1 MSKQLNKKK
10 VPSISQKWLALFN
23 KEEEN
28 QWIEKDED
36 ILPYCLKQAIEEVA
50 LIVLT
55 DFSGR
60 IVYMSDELLTKL
72 DYLWRDVNGHHYIN
86 LIDTVSMKENVRK
99 SLHDVLHDGKKRTIE
114 TVHRKKDGTSVIFDT
129 TFLPL
134 PQSKPSHDQLFL
146 ILHQDTTLL
155 NKAEEMINDL
165 VTLDLATGLRNRKQF
180 DQDLANYVRKTENS
194 RKQIAILFLDLD
206 RFKFYNDTL
215 GHVTG
220 DKLIEAI
227 SKELK
232 LFENNDVSVYRYD
245 GDEFTVLINE
255 SNIGDSGME
264 LAKAILNRFLKPFVV
279 KGNELF
285 ITASIGIARCPETG
299 TTASQLVQQA
309 EAAMHYAKERGKGD
323 YQLYFP
329 SLKTHHTEKLLI
341 ETRLREALGGNSF
354 TLSYQPQIDL
364 KSKQVVGVEALIR
377 WEDNVLGKIS
387 PVEFIPVA
395 EETGLIVQIGD
406 WVLQEAC
413 HQAKIWYDQGF
424 HLRIGVNISPIQF
437 QRPDFVEKV
446 NGILQKT
453 GLPPKYLD
461 LEITENDLLYNRD
474 ECYKTLKRLKESGI
488 KISIDDFGTG
498 YSSLS
503 YLRRF
508 PIDTL
513 KIDKSFIK
521 EVIQNIN
528 DQAIVTSIIQ
538 LAHNMNMRV
547 IAEGVETSDMVAFL
561 NDRECDEM
569 QGFLYSMPLKKEDVI
584 PFINKTEPQKVL

>member
-1 MSKQLNKKK
+1 LSKQLNKKQ
-10 VPSISQKWLALFN
+10 VPSISQKWKALFN
-23 KEEEN
+23 KEEEKR
-28 QWIEKDED
+28 WMEKDED
-36 ILPYCLKQAIEEVA
+36 ILPFCLKQAIEEVA
-50 LIVLT
+50 LIVLI
-55 DFSGR
+55 DSSGR
-60 IVYMSDELLTKL
+60 IIYISDELLTRL
-72 DYLWRDVNGHHYIN
+72 DYLWKDISGSHYIN
-86 LIDTVSMKENVRK
+86 LIDTSLMKK
-99 SLHDVLHDGKKRTIE
+99 SYTKNLDDVFHAGKKSTIE
-114 TVHRKKDGTSVIFDT
+114 TVHRKKDGTSVIFET
-129 TFLPL
+129 TFFPL
-134 PQSKPSHDQLFL
+134 PQSKSYHDQLFL
-146 ILHQDTTLL
+146 ILHQDMTLL
-155 NKAEEMINDL
+155 NKAEEMINEL

-180 DQDLANYVRKTENS
+180 DQDLAKYVRKTES
-194 RKQIAILFLDLD
+194 STQKIAILFLDLD

-232 LFENNDVSVYRYD
+232 LFENSDVSVYRYD
-245 GDEFTVLINE
+245 GDEFTILINE
-255 SNIGDSGME
+255 SGADNVSVE
-264 LAKAILNRFLKPFVV
+264 LAKTILNRFLKPFIVRE
-279 KGNELF
+279 NELF

-329 SLKTHHTEKLLI
+329 SLKTHHTEKLII
-341 ETRLREALGGNSF
+341 ETRLREALGGASF

-377 WEDNVLGKIS
+377 WEDNVLGNVS

-413 HQAKIWYDQGF
+413 QQAKVWYDQGCR
-424 HLRIGVNISPIQF
+424 LRIGVNISPIQF

-446 NGILQKT
+446 KAILQQT
-453 GLPPKYLD
+453 GLPPKFLD

-474 ECYKTLKRLKESGI
+474 ECYKTLKCLKESGI

-521 EVIQNIN
+521 DVIQNIN

-547 IAEGVETSDMVAFL
+547 IAEGVETSDMMVFL

-569 QGFLYSMPLKKEDVI
+569 QGFLYSMPLKKGDVV
-584 PFINKTEPQKVL
+584 PFITDNRP

>member
-1 MSKQLNKKK
+1 M
-10 VPSISQKWLALFN
+10 
-23 KEEEN
+23 
-28 QWIEKDED
+28 
-36 ILPYCLKQAIEEVA
+36 
-50 LIVLT
+50 
-55 DFSGR
+55 
-60 IVYMSDELLTKL
+60 
-72 DYLWRDVNGHHYIN
+72 
-86 LIDTVSMKENVRK
+86 
-99 SLHDVLHDGKKRTIE
+99 
-114 TVHRKKDGTSVIFDT
+114 
-129 TFLPL
+129 
-134 PQSKPSHDQLFL
+134 
-146 ILHQDTTLL
+146 TLL
-155 NKAEEMINDL
+155 NKAEEMINEL

-180 DQDLANYVRKTENS
+180 DQDLAKYVRKTES
-194 RKQIAILFLDLD
+194 STQKIAILFLDLD

-232 LFENNDVSVYRYD
+232 LFENSDVSVYRYD
-245 GDEFTVLINE
+245 GDEFTILINE
-255 SNIGDSGME
+255 SGADNVSVE
-264 LAKAILNRFLKPFVV
+264 LAKTILNRFLKPFIVRE
-279 KGNELF
+279 NELF

-329 SLKTHHTEKLLI
+329 SLKTHHTEKLII
-341 ETRLREALGGNSF
+341 ETRLREALGGASF

-377 WEDNVLGKIS
+377 WEDNVLGNVS

-413 HQAKIWYDQGF
+413 QQAKVWYDQGCR
-424 HLRIGVNISPIQF
+424 LRIGVNISPIQF

-446 NGILQKT
+446 KAILQQT
-453 GLPPKYLD
+453 GLPPKFLD

-474 ECYKTLKRLKESGI
+474 ECYKTLKCLKESGI

-521 EVIQNIN
+521 DVIQNIN

-547 IAEGVETSDMVAFL
+547 IAEGVETSDMMVFL

-569 QGFLYSMPLKKEDVI
+569 QGFLYSMPLKKGDVV
-584 PFINKTEPQKVL
+584 PFITDNRP